1 MLRYQQYKKKLNCY
15 YLYLFAWRFATSQ
28 ISNTSPTE
36 EGGAGRLDWSDN
48 GDGLWQL
55 LSRRAPITK
64 AKFLKGI
71 GESGVS
77 LIILEDVVVFIHN
90 LSADILK
97 ILKEMRRKR
106 RRTVHTYSYRR
117 LVGEKEL
124 LIGEGGWIRADWEH
138 STLSLTQHI
147 IAGNYP
153 SQHLLA
159 TRPPPPTLPPA
170 MQSAIHQ

>member
-1 MLRYQQYKKKLNCY
+1 M
-15 YLYLFAWRFATSQ
+15 
-28 ISNTSPTE
+28 
-36 EGGAGRLDWSDN
+36 
-48 GDGLWQL
+48 
-55 LSRRAPITK
+55 
-64 AKFLKGI
+64 
-71 GESGVS
+71 
-77 LIILEDVVVFIHN
+77 FIHN

-106 RRTVHTYSYRR
+106 RGTGHTYRR
-117 LVGEKEL
+117 LVVEKEL
-124 LIGEGGWIRADWEH
+124 LIGEGGGWIRADWEH

-159 TRPPPPTLPPA
+159 TRPPQPQTPPLPA